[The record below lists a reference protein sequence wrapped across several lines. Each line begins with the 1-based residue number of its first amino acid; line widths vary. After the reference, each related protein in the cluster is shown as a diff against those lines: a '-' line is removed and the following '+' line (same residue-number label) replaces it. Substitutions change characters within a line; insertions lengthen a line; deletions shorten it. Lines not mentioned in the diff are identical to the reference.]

1 MKPVERSF
9 RFCESSGFWG
19 SRAFWGVF
27 YGLGFRAFLF
37 LLFRAFGLRGLGLS
51 GFGGSGRLGTELTWN
66 KGLGFR
72 V

>member
-9 RFCESSGFWG
+9 RFCESSGF
-19 SRAFWGVF
+19 GVQ
-27 YGLGFRAFLF
+27 GLFGGFLRFRVQGFLF
-37 LLFRAFGLRGLGLS
+37 FLFRAFGLRGLGLS